1 VKRDFRGNT
10 TVFTVAHRLNTVVF
24 YDRILMLS
32 QGSVL
37 EYAPPLELLTTAEGA
52 FRKLAEESGDLE
64 GLMQAARESAAE
76 RENFVTYQA
85 TYTSAA
91 DTGVVVEQNSSWISV
106 D

>member
-1 VKRDFRGNT
+1 
-10 TVFTVAHRLNTVVF
+10 VAHRLNTVVF

-64 GLMQAARESAAE
+64 GLMQAARESAA
-76 RENFVTYQA
+76 
-85 TYTSAA
+85 